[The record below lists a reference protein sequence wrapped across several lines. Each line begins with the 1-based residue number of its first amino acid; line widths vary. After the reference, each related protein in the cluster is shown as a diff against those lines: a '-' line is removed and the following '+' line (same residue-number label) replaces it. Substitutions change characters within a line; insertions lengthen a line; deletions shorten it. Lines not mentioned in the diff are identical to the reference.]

1 MNRWLFL
8 WRKWTRQLWVKA
20 TAYAGVGVAA
30 ALLAAALAPWVPK
43 DMAER
48 LGGESVESILTILA
62 SSLLGVATF
71 SVGAMV
77 TAYTSVSTAASPR
90 VAALVTSDDETQKA

>member
-30 ALLAAALAPWVPK
+30 ALLAAALAPWVPD

-48 LGGESVESILTILA
+48 LGVERS
-62 SSLLGVATF
+62 
-71 SVGAMV
+71 
-77 TAYTSVSTAASPR
+77 R
-90 VAALVTSDDETQKA
+90 AALPIEADIRRLEAVALAR

>member
-8 WRKWTRQLWVKA
+8 WRKTRRQLWVRA
-20 TAYAGVGVAA
+20 TAYAVFGLAA
-30 ALLAAALAPWVPK
+30 SLLAAALSPWVPR

-77 TAYTSVSTAASPR
+77 TAYTSV
-90 VAALVTSDDETQKA
+90 